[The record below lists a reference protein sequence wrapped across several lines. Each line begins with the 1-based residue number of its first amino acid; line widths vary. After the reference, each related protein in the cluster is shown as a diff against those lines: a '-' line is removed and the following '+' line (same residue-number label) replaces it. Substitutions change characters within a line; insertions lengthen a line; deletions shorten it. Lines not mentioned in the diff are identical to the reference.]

1 MGGSK
6 ILAALPL
13 EQALSYFRAG
23 GFHPPAALTCTQ
35 PDLFS
40 DQGLFE
46 MKDIAPSRTLELAVL

>member
-1 MGGSK
+1 M
-6 ILAALPL
+6 AALPL

-46 MKDIAPSRTLELAVL
+46 MKDTAPSRTLELAVL